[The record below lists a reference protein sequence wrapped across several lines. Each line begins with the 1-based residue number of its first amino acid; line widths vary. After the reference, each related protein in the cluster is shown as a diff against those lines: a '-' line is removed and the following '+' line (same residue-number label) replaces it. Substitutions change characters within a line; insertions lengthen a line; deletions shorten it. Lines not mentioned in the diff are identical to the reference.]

1 MSVTQLDALEIAAF
15 LEHRQTGVLALARAD
30 TAYAVPVSYAYDET
44 GPALY
49 FRLGY
54 TEDSQKR
61 AYLEAAAQASFVVYG
76 RTDEGWKSVVAI
88 GPIEEVSETALDTAI
103 TEAVR
108 ELDIPYFTV
117 HDRSASDLEFH
128 LVRLDIET
136 LSGIAEG

>member
-1 MSVTQLDALEIAAF
+1 MSVTHLDALAIAEF
-15 LEHRQTGVLALARAD
+15 LERKQTGVLALARKNN
-30 TAYAVPVSYAYDET
+30 AYAVPVSYAYDET

-61 AYLEAAAQASFVVYG
+61 AYLESTAQVSFVVYG
-76 RTDEGWKSVVAI
+76 RSDAGWRSVVAI
-88 GPIEEVSETALDTAI
+88 GPVEAVSESDLETTV

-117 HDRSASDLEFH
+117 HEDASNLEFH
-128 LVRLDIET
+128 LVRLDVET